1 MSTTP
6 WDLGSYRI
14 RRKLLKLLGAS
25 FQVLDGERVVAVC
38 RQKAFTL
45 REDIR
50 LFADESQTQELLTI
64 RARQVV
70 DFAAAYDVVDSR
82 TRQTVGVL
90 RRRGFASL
98 VRDSWEVLDA
108 GGGMLGTVQE
118 DNPTMALLRRF
129 LSNLIPQT
137 FNLQG
142 PRGGVAELRQ
152 RFNPIVYSLEVSV
165 PPDIGIDR
173 RLVFAAAIL
182 IAAIEGRQD

>member
-1 MSTTP
+1 MSTSP
-6 WDLGSYRI
+6 WELASYRI
-14 RRKLLKLLGAS
+14 RRKLLKLLGAR

-50 LFADESQTQELLTI
+50 LFADESQTVELLTI

-82 TRQTVGVL
+82 THQTVGVL

-108 GGGMLGTVQE
+108 RDLPLGKVLE

-137 FNLQG
+137 FHIQG
-142 PRGGVAELRQ
+142 PRGVATLRQ

>member
-14 RRKLLKLLGAS
+14 RRKLLKLLGAR
-25 FQVLDGERVVAVC
+25 FQVLDGDRVVAVC

-98 VRDSWEVLDA
+98 VRDRWEVLDA
-108 GGGMLGTVQE
+108 TDRPLGTVQE

-137 FNLQG
+137 FHLQG
-142 PRGGVAELRQ
+142 PRGGAAELRQ

-173 RLVFAAAIL
+173 RLVLAAAIL